1 MLKLVKESF
10 DDMDGAYEAASY
22 LSNKYG
28 KKMKDLSSSEI
39 KKEINNWL
47 KKSGWLGE
55 LDPDWI
61 YDFLINDIFDEMGLN
76 ESKKVLLNE
85 ELSSDKEAFLIL
97 DKLSSDLKKIYD
109 QENYKIYED
118 ERINKAI
125 NDLIALEIK
134 FPIIKE
140 LIHYVAQSTYERKYD
155 AQELLKMIDKAK
167 YKYRNLNN
175 VENDNDKKNL
185 DENFL
190 RKSFILKESDS
201 YSEQFREKLILM
213 RDEYHLLHFNLLID
227 DHHDSDIVTLSYRNL
242 QDESVKDEY
251 VEYSHKEIVQIM
263 KDDVK
268 TLKKYGA
275 SIDEVDKEDEMIYLY
290 Y

>member
-1 MLKLVKESF
+1 MLKLVRESF
-10 DDMDGAYEAASY
+10 DNMDGAYEVASY

-28 KKMKDLSSSEI
+28 RKIKDLSSSEI
-39 KKEINNWL
+39 KEEINNWL

-55 LDPDWI
+55 LDSDWI
-61 YDFLINDIFDEMGLN
+61 YDFLINDVFDEMGLN
-76 ESKKVLLNE
+76 ESKKVFLNE
-85 ELSSDKEAFLIL
+85 GLSSDKEAFLIL

-125 NDLIALEIK
+125 NDLITLEIK

-175 VENDNDKKNL
+175 VENDNKKDL

-190 RKSFILKESDS
+190 RKNSILKESDS
-201 YSEQFREKLILM
+201 YEEQFREKLKLM
-213 RDEYHLLHFNLLID
+213 KNKYHLLHYNILIA
-227 DHHDSDIVTLSYRNL
+227 DHHDPDVVALSYSNL
-242 QDESVKDEY
+242 RDESILDDY
-251 VEYSHKEIVQIM
+251 VEYAHKEILQFM
-263 KDDVK
+263 KDDTK
-268 TLKKYGA
+268 ILKKYGA
-275 SIDEVDKEDEMIYLY
+275 TVTDIDKNDEIIYVSY
-290 Y
+290 